1 MPLFQKVQNGPSS
14 YVAGQGFAIRA
25 AEYEKI
31 ESASVMMD
39 PQTKLGT
46 SAIPALVLSISGSSV
61 MVRVYQA
68 FPADPTARDWAEID
82 SGTDLNAAKFI
93 LTGVAY

>member
-1 MPLFQKVQNGPSS
+1 MLFQKTQNGPSS

-25 AEYEKI
+25 GEFEKI

-46 SAIPALVLSISGSSV
+46 SAIPALMLSVSGNSV
-61 MVRVYQA
+61 MVRVYRA
-68 FPADPTARDWAEID
+68 FPSDPTSRNWTEIA

-93 LTGVAY
+93 LTGVAH